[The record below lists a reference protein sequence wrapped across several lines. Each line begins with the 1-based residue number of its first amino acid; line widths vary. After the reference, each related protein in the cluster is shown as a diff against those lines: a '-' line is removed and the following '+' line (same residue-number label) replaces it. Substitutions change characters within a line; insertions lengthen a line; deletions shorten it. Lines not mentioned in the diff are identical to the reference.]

1 MVAKTRDSEVQERA
15 QSRDGA
21 KAQEELSASRAAGN
35 TTRTSA
41 SAGRSCRMC
50 DAPITGR
57 RRNGFCSDRCRLR
70 ASRAEKRKRLERA
83 LANLERR
90 MEGFVVE
97 MQSELESLRADL
109 LGENG
114 RGEGRRRSG

>member
-1 MVAKTRDSEVQERA
+1 MVPKTKDSEVQERA

-21 KAQEELSASRAAGN
+21 RALEELSVSRLAAN
-35 TTRTSA
+35 TTRTSV
-41 SAGRSCRMC
+41 SAGRSCRVC

-70 ASRAEKRKRLERA
+70 AGRAAKRKRVQRA
-83 LANLERR
+83 LASLEHKV
-90 MEGFVVE
+90 EGFVVE
-97 MQSELESLRADL
+97 MQSEIESLRADL

-114 RGEGRRRSG
+114 RGQGHRRSG